1 MILMPLLGFLRRF
14 TSPCQA
20 ECQHGGAA
28 PVAFDLAPALGYPL
42 KLYLAPWR
50 SDTPFSWASYVE
62 QERIASG
69 SFLEP
74 PGIGWEMLNATQ
86 GETLTHGMPMPVRH
100 VIANAPFLGVE
111 LAQACGQ
118 LPAARE
124 LAEASP
130 LLLILLVVWASEAGL
145 TQAEFAD
152 CLTQKQ
158 AVLCRAVGLPGSQA
172 TARLLK
178 RCDLRPMIRRELLEL
193 KRTLSRP
200 GAMALLRHHQPL
212 YLDHM
217 VYMARH
223 EGLCW
228 PGLLRVVDGILD
240 NQSPRPGQVAWLR
253 QLLADVERMLGGN
266 RQALRQVANLGE
278 LQGLHDR
285 LVDRFNEQ
293 INQAGRATTATA
305 LQEEYGAYPPPPL
318 PGYGDLTPV
327 TTWEAL
333 LLEAQRMRHCA
344 GSYHHAVATGR
355 VAIYHL
361 SSPEPVTVAICPQ
374 GNGWVLSEARGKCNA
389 MPSTTSQQKIQAW
402 LARFAS

>member
-1 MILMPLLGFLRRF
+1 MPLLGLLRRF
-14 TSPCQA
+14 TSPCQV
-20 ECQHGGAA
+20 ECQPRGAA

-50 SDTPFSWASYVE
+50 SETPFSWASYVE

-69 SFLEP
+69 NFLEP

-86 GETLTHGMPMPVRH
+86 GEMLTHGMPKPVRRA
-100 VIANAPFLGVE
+100 IANAPFLGVE

-130 LLLILLVVWASEAGL
+130 LLLIMLVDWAIETRL
-145 TQAEFAD
+145 TRAEFAD

-158 AVLCRAVGLPGSQA
+158 AVLCDAVGLPGGPA
-172 TARLLK
+172 TAKLLK
-178 RCDLRPMIRRELLEL
+178 CCGLRPMIRRELFEL
-193 KRTLSRP
+193 KRTLNRP
-200 GAMALLRHHQPL
+200 RTTALLRHHQPL
-212 YLDHM
+212 CLDH
-217 VYMARH
+217 VVFMARH
-223 EGLCW
+223 EGFCW

-240 NQSPRPGQVAWLR
+240 TQPPRPGQVAWLR
-253 QLLADVERMLGGN
+253 QLLADVERILGDN
-266 RQALRQVANLGE
+266 RQALPQVTNMAE
-278 LQGLHDR
+278 LQCLHDR

-305 LQEEYGAYPPPPL
+305 LRNEYGAYPPPPL
-318 PGYGDLTPV
+318 PAYGDLTPV
-327 TTWEAL
+327 TSWEDL
-333 LLEAQRMRHCA
+333 LLEGQRMRHCV

-361 SSPEPVTVAICPQ
+361 RSPEPVTVAIRPQ
-374 GNGWVLSEARGKCNA
+374 GNGWVLSEARVKCNF
-389 MPSTTSQQKIQAW
+389 MPSASSRQKIQAW
-402 LARFAS
+402 LARCAG